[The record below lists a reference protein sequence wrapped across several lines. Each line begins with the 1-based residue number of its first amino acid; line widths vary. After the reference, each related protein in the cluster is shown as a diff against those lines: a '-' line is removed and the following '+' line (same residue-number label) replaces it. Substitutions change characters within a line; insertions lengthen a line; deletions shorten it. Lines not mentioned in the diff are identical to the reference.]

1 MIDNDTIAAIATPQ
15 GRGGIGIVKISG
27 TLALPMAT
35 AIFRKKGSAEFSQ
48 TSHHLHYGHIVT
60 DDGRKLDEVLLAVMK
75 TPHSYTGEDVVEIQA
90 HSGMIVLKRILELV
104 LKNGA
109 RLADPG
115 EFTKRA
121 YLNGRIDLTQA
132 EAVMDMIHA
141 KSERA
146 LEIASAQLDGG
157 IREEIE
163 DIRDKLLAVI
173 GEIEAG
179 IDFPEDVGD
188 DISAESLMMRLQNVV
203 ISRLNDL
210 ISRYQAGRFVK
221 DGLKILIAG
230 KPNVGKSSLMNRLLG
245 KDRVIVTPIAGTTR
259 DLIEESFMI
268 GQIPVIF
275 ADSAGLHDTSDPI
288 EQIGMQKTYQYVN
301 EADMILLMLDASRS
315 SDAEDR
321 KIYESLSHKPLI
333 AVMNKTD
340 LITEKIPCPFDLP
353 TVYISA
359 LRNIGIEDLK
369 DRIAAH
375 CPVSND
381 EEDHRV
387 IPSLRHKLALEK
399 SLEHLNAAIIG
410 LKDGLP
416 FELISI
422 DLQAAMASLDEITGQ
437 QIRED
442 VLDQIFSRFCIGK

>member
-1 MIDNDTIAAIATPQ
+1 MDTDTIAAIATPQ
-15 GRGGIGIVKISG
+15 GRGGIGIVRISG
-27 TLALPMAT
+27 NLALPIAA
-35 AIFRKKGSAEFSQ
+35 AIFRKKTGADFSQ
-48 TSHHLHYGHIVT
+48 TSHHLHYGHIIGN
-60 DDGRKLDEVLLAVMK
+60 DGRKLDEVLLAVMK
-75 TPHSYTGEDVVEIQA
+75 APHTYTGEDVVEIQA

-104 LKNGA
+104 LSKGA
-109 RLADPG
+109 RLAEPG

-121 YLNGRIDLTQA
+121 YLSGRIDLTQA
-132 EAVMDMIHA
+132 EAVMELIHA

-146 LEIASAQLDGG
+146 VELASAQLDGD
-157 IREEIE
+157 IREEIT
-163 DIRDKLLAVI
+163 DVRDKLLALI
-173 GEIEAG
+173 SEIEAG

-188 DISAESLMMRLQNVV
+188 DISAESLVMRLRDSV

-221 DGLKILIAG
+221 EGLKILIAG

-301 EADMILLMLDASRS
+301 EADLILLMLDASRS
-315 SDAEDR
+315 ADAEDR
-321 KIYESLSHKPLI
+321 KIYESLCHKPVI

-340 LITEKIPCPFDLP
+340 LITEKTPRPFDLP

-359 LRNIGIEDLK
+359 LRNIGMDDLK
-369 DRIAAH
+369 NRIAEY
-375 CPVSND
+375 CSSSSD
-381 EEDHRV
+381 EENHRV

-399 SLEHLNAAIIG
+399 TREHINSAIIG
-410 LKDGLP
+410 LKDHLP
-416 FELISI
+416 FELVSI